1 MTNVL
6 IVEDEQ
12 AIRRFLRAALEGDGL
27 RVYEAETLQRGLL
40 EAATRKPDL
49 IILDLGLPDGDGI
62 DFIRDLRQW
71 SAIPVIVLSARSE
84 ESDKIAALDAGADDY
99 LSKPFGIGELQ
110 ARLRV
115 ALRRHAAS
123 PSADPIV
130 RFSARW
136 WIMSTRATA
145 HLTARD
151 IRAANSS
158 AVILPVISSWNTL
171 AKRSSAPTYA
181 TRTWRW
187 AIC

>member
-1 MTNVL
+1 MSELKIAVSRHCPDCFSTHRNIVNV
-6 IVEDEQ
+6 DES
-12 AIRRFLRAALEGDGL
+12 RFIDVAA
-27 RVYEAETLQRGLL
+27 
-40 EAATRKPDL
+40 
-49 IILDLGLPDGDGI
+49 
-62 DFIRDLRQW
+62 
-71 SAIPVIVLSARSE
+71 IVLSIDDIEHGKLDEIDATGYGIPVFVATHDEGRVPPEYLPRISGVFEYNESVLPSMVASWKPQQATTKRSYAR
-84 ESDKIAALDAGADDY
+84 
-99 LSKPFGIGELQ
+99 
-110 ARLRV
+110 
-115 ALRRHAAS
+115 
-123 PSADPIV
+123 

-145 HLTARD
+145 HLTARG